1 MLHWI
6 SSIKNCFVT
15 SIVIT
20 IKIIDIIQLLVNCQ
34 ALQTKIKLLGFLLR
48 SSRRTLIFSQASPT
62 KVKTIPDSSKKCYV
76 FTNFGSQ
83 ILHLKTPWKYS
94 NLEEPECS
102 PKWERMLYCFFKKD
116 NLNNFCKC
124 TFLQTPFTQTDVFI
138 LHFETRLS
146 LSAPTPPPP
155 PPSLR
160 SALAHCCAIV
170 LCYLGCEI

>member
-1 MLHWI
+1 MILF
-6 SSIKNCFVT
+6 NC
-15 SIVIT
+15 
-20 IKIIDIIQLLVNCQ
+20 LLIVNCQ

-62 KVKTIPDSSKKCYV
+62 KVKTIPDSSKKMLCLHKFWISN
-76 FTNFGSQ
+76 FTPEN
-83 ILHLKTPWKYS
+83 TWKYS

-160 SALAHCCAIV
+160 SALAHCCAIF
-170 LCYLGCEI
+170 LCYLGCEL